1 MRLDATQLET
11 LVAQLGETGAEDVI
25 CRALEE
31 LAARLSHTERCHS
44 EGRIDDMR
52 RSARSLIAIS
62 EQIGMQKLAQV
73 AGDVTH
79 CIDRADLVALAAT
92 LARLLRV
99 GARSLGEMWDI
110 QDLRI

>member
-1 MRLDATQLET
+1 MRLDSARVET
-11 LVAQLGETGAEDVI
+11 LVSQLGETGAEDVI

-31 LAARLSHTERCHS
+31 LAARLSHTERCHR

-62 EQIGMQKLAQV
+62 DQIGMQKLAQV
-73 AGDVTH
+73 AGAVTD
-79 CIDRADLVALAAT
+79 CIDRADWVALTAT

-99 GARSLGEMWDI
+99 GERSLGEMWDI